1 MIEKIGKM
9 NKESHL
15 PIVPECEG
23 CNRIV
28 DGVCSAY
35 LNPSV
40 RHRLCECPLK
50 SNKVLEVIK
59 DKKVNPLKASKKAS
73 KGK

>member
-1 MIEKIGKM
+1 M
-9 NKESHL
+9 NKELHL
-15 PIVPECEG
+15 PIVSECEG
-23 CNRIV
+23 CNRVI

-35 LNPSV
+35 LNPAS
-40 RHRLCECPLK
+40 RHRACVCPLK
-50 SNKVLEVIK
+50 SNRVLEIVK